1 MTTTEIA
8 DVKTSVPKIQ
18 TVISFYLFI
27 YFFIYFICLFFF
39 VIFIFFIFF
48 LLHSP
53 IAFGNAFS
61 PSSGFAIQ
69 IDTRECDGEAF
80 KARL

>member
-27 YFFIYFICLFFF
+27 FCYYLFYFIFF